1 MLKYLIEIRNKFI
14 LLTLT
19 LFSTVLICFYYKHV
33 LLFLVT
39 QMHLKSENLYFIFTD
54 VTELFSV
61 YFRLVFFISI
71 QIVVWYCF
79 YHLFSFIATAL
90 YFQEFKILTF
100 LLISSTFFWVLTGFL
115 SSYILVPF
123 GWNFF
128 LSFQDQPGFYFEARI
143 SEYFNFY
150 KNMYVLCL
158 TYCQLFVFIFIFL
171 LDIQQ
176 SYFYV
181 RKYRKVYYYIFL
193 LFATCVTPPDLIS
206 QVIATFLLIIVY
218 ELLLLLAMF
227 NLCIQKLKPVTSSN

>member
-1 MLKYLIEIRNKFI
+1 MLKYLFEIRNKLI
-14 LLTLT
+14 LLILT
-19 LFSTVLICFYYKHV
+19 LFSTTLTCFYYKNV

-61 YFRLVFFISI
+61 YFQLVFFISI
-71 QIVVWYCF
+71 QITIWYFF
-79 YHLFSFIATAL
+79 YHLFFFISTAL

-100 LLISSTFFWVLTGFL
+100 LLSSSTFFWFLTCLL

-128 LSFQDQPGFYFEARI
+128 LSFQSQPGFYFEARI

-150 KNMYVLCL
+150 KNMYIICL
-158 TYCQLFVFIFIFL
+158 TYCQLFIFIFL
-171 LDIQQ
+171 FLADIQQ
-176 SYFYV
+176 SYFYIK
-181 RKYRKVYYYIFL
+181 KYRKVYYYIFL

-206 QVIATFLLIIVY
+206 QIVATSLVIILY
-218 ELLLLLAMF
+218 EILLLLAMF
-227 NLCIQKLKPVTSSN
+227 NFCSQKLKLVTS